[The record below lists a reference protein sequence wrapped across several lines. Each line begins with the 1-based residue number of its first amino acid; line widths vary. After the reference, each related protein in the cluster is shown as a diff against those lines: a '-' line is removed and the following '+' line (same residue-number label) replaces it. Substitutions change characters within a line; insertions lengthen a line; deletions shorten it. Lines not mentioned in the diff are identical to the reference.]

1 MNLERHLRVLWR
13 YKLIV
18 GMGFLLAIAL
28 AFLASY
34 QLGGGGLKRRG
45 TETWSSTSQVLVT
58 QKGFP
63 WGRVTLPDASIQK
76 SGTSDPSSTTT
87 DGSSPDHVQ
96 YADPSRFVNLALLY
110 SVISYSDQVRGKLS
124 DHPRADQIQATLLD
138 PTNSGQSYLPVISLT
153 TTAATASGA
162 VKLNQD
168 VFKGLREELVSQQQE
183 ADITDPN
190 RVLLTILSK
199 PSQPTL
205 VQGFSMTS
213 SMLAFIL
220 CIVAAVALAHILEGL
235 RLARARRA
243 EMPMPMMPPVQHEAP
258 VMPESNGHHAPN
270 PGLVSSGAG
279 LSAPAP
285 PPPPPSTWRS

>member
-13 YKLIV
+13 YKLVV
-18 GMGFLLAIAL
+18 GIGFLFAIGL

-34 QLGGGGLKRRG
+34 QVGGGGMKRRG
-45 TETWSSTSQVLVT
+45 AETWSSTSQVLVT

-76 SGTSDPSSTTT
+76 TDSADPSSTATNGT
-87 DGSSPDHVQ
+87 SPDHVQ

-110 SVISYSDQVRGKLS
+110 SVISYSDQVRGKLPE
-124 DHPRADQIQATLLD
+124 HPRADQISATLLD

-153 TTAATASGA
+153 TTATTAAAA

-168 VFKGLREELVSQQQE
+168 VVKGLRAELVSQQQE

-190 RVLLTILSK
+190 RVLLTTLSK
-199 PSQPTL
+199 PSQPAL

-235 RLARARRA
+235 RLARVRRA
-243 EMPMPMMPPVQHEAP
+243 EMPMPTMPPMQHEP
-258 VMPESNGHHAPN
+258 TVMPESNGHHAPN

-279 LSAPAP
+279 LNAPAP